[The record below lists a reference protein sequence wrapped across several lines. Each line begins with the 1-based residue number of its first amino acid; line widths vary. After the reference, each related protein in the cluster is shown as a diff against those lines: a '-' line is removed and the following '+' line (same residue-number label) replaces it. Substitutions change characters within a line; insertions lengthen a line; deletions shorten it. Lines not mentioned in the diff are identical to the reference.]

1 MALGYNDN
9 VLFKKSKH
17 CKTFERLHQQ
27 IPRPDVPRNWRPKIA
42 VFQRKIDPE
51 EEAKK
56 RHQIRTISERSNI
69 LKTDEDHVEDKRKK
83 LMNKQVEW
91 ERQREVEVEKKK
103 EEEKKVQEA
112 NKKKLL
118 ESVFAGRFTH
128 ERGESERAETK
139 EIMEELNKKVAS
151 IVITTWAPANKLCMR
166 FNVPNPRV
174 VDSSEKEKLEKV
186 ADLWVGFAKM
196 SRKWLKMPENAQRW
210 LKMASKRSKFTFL
223 DRK

>member
-1 MALGYNDN
+1 MSEDENENAAGSGGRR
-9 VLFKKSKH
+9 SK
-17 CKTFERLHQQ
+17 
-27 IPRPDVPRNWRPKIA
+27 
-42 VFQRKIDPE
+42 RKIDPE

-69 LKTDEDHVEDKRKK
+69 LKTDEDHVDDKRKT
-83 LMNKQVEW
+83 LMNQQVEW

-186 ADLWVGFAKM
+186 ADLFEGGNDKLE
-196 SRKWLKMPENAQRW
+196 LKQNRNAHFGSVLPTPGEMKIQFEE
-210 LKMASKRSKFTFL
+210 KKNINKG
-223 DRK
+223 